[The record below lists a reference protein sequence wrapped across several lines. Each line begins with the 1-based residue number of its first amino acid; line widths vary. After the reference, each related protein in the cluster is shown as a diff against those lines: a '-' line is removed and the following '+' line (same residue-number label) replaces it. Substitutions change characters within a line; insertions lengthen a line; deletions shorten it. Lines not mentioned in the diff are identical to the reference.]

1 VKKIRQLIKG
11 DRNEQKPVRELEVL
25 PVSWQNVTEAVAKV
39 WGDPWE
45 TASRRHGDPARG
57 IAMLVGRQFAGMSL
71 RQIGEAIGSL
81 SYPGRQFSSAG
92 AVPFCRDTCGSEH
105 DSPSSDRQRFAE
117 IY

>member
-71 RQIGEAIGSL
+71 RQIGEAIESL
-81 SYPGRQFSSAG
+81 SYPAVSDAARRTTAHLERDRSLQKRLGRAL
-92 AVPFCRDTCGSEH
+92 R
-105 DSPSSDRQRFAE
+105 
-117 IY
+117 YLNL